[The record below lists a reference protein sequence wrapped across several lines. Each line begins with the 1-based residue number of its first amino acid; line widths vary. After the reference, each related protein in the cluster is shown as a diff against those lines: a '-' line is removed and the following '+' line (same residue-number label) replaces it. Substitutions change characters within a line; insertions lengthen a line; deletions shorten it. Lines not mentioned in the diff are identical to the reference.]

1 MNTILGFYYEFVLPF
16 IKFLES
22 TPDLIFILPVLGIIL
37 SPVLYVFFKKEEVK
51 FFFLGFSILLLFQNS
66 YQAYKLMKINSS
78 VTSFVKFKYLED
90 SYSLGNNIDFYAV
103 IDNISALHII
113 ITAFVITVCFINI
126 TFNTP
131 KRLDAITFL
140 LFTIQILLYV
150 GFSCPNFFIF
160 YTCFE
165 ASLIPFFLI
174 VAIWGGRE
182 EFRISSAFRLMFYTL
197 VCSTPLFM
205 CLIYVFSSDKTLDFT
220 HVRFFTSQ
228 AIIFQSIFIISAL
241 FSFFVKVPVIP
252 FHSWLPDAHSEAPTI
267 GSMLLAGV
275 ILKLGTYGLY
285 RLMWPFTKLDSSI
298 VNIENF
304 IIAISVFTIC
314 ISCYLLSREIDIKR
328 IVALYSINHMGFVV
342 LGLSINQ
349 YGVTGS
355 MVINASHCLSS
366 VGLFFL
372 VGQLYNRLHS
382 RKISDIKSLAYSVPI
397 FAFFVVCLFLA
408 NMSFPSTL
416 NFTGEFSVI
425 TSVTTI
431 FLSAQNIV
439 VSFTVENTIFYFFSN
454 FWFFTFLFSLIWV
467 GIISVRFITTIL
479 YSTPETHT
487 NKILKSKKFD
497 NLTPEDYRKM
507 LKEYEIYAKSTTP
520 DAILLEDAKFYEFIV
535 LATLIAIL
543 IASALF
549 FADISLFFDP
559 KLSYSTRIIS
569 LF

>member
-1 MNTILGFYYEFVLPF
+1 MYTLLNAYYEF
-16 IKFLES
+16 IRFLEQ
-22 TPDLIFILPVLGIIL
+22 TPDLLFILPLTGIIL
-37 SPVLYVFFKKEEVK
+37 SPLAYLFFEKEEVK
-51 FFFLGFSILLLFQNS
+51 YFFLSFTTLTFFQNT
-66 YQAYKLMKINSS
+66 YQVYKLIKLNNSTIDL
-78 VTSFVKFKYLED
+78 VDFKYFQNF
-90 SYSLGNNIDFYAV
+90 YSLGNNVDFYVV
-103 IDNISALHII
+103 IDNTSALHII
-113 ITAFVITVCFINI
+113 ITAFVITICFINI

-150 GFSCPNFFIF
+150 GFSCPNFFVF

-174 VAIWGGRE
+174 VGIWGGRE

-205 CLIYVFSSDKTLDFT
+205 CLIYVFSVDKTFDFT
-220 HVRFFTSQ
+220 HVKFFTSQ
-228 AIIFQSIFIISAL
+228 TVFFQSIFIISAL
-241 FSFFVKVPVIP
+241 ISFFVKVPVIP
-252 FHSWLPDAHSEAPTI
+252 FHSWLPDAHSEAPTL

-285 RLMWPFTKLDSSI
+285 RLMWPLIKLDSSLI
-298 VNIENF
+298 DLKAF
-304 IIAISVFTIC
+304 IISISIFTIC

-342 LGLSINQ
+342 LGLCINQ

-372 VGQLYNRLHS
+372 VGQLYSRLHS
-382 RKISDIKSLAYSVPI
+382 RKLTDIKGLVFSVPL
-397 FAFFVVCLFLA
+397 FSFFTVLLFLA

-425 TSVTTI
+425 VSVTTM
-431 FLSAQNIV
+431 FLSIESATEITKFV
-439 VSFTVENTIFYFFSN
+439 DLFFVFITSI
-454 FWFFTFLFSLIWV
+454 WYLVFLFSLIWV
-467 GIISVRFITTIL
+467 GITSVRFMTIL
-479 YSTPETHT
+479 LFSTPDFFQT
-487 NKILKSKKFD
+487 KQFKSVISD
-497 NLTPEDYRKM
+497 
-507 LKEYEIYAKSTTP
+507 SV
-520 DAILLEDAKFYEFIV
+520 LLEDAKSYELLV
-535 LATLIAIL
+535 LTVLIL
-543 IASALF
+543 ILVSSAIIF
-549 FADISLFFDP
+549 GDISTFFDP
-559 KLSYSTRIIS
+559 KLSYSTRLIS